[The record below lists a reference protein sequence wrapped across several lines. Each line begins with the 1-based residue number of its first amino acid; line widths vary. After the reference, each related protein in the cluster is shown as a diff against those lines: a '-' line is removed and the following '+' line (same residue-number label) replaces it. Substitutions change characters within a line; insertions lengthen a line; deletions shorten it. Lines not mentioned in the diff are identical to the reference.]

1 MNKRLSCDLYERK
14 YVGQVNDFKSF
25 LNEIMLAAS
34 GMSAV
39 SMGLLSGLERI

>member
-14 YVGQVNDFKSF
+14 YVGQVSDFKSF

>member
-14 YVGQVNDFKSF
+14 YVGQLSDFKSF
-25 LNEIMLAAS
+25 LNKMLAAS

-39 SMGLLSGLERI
+39 SIGLLSGLERI